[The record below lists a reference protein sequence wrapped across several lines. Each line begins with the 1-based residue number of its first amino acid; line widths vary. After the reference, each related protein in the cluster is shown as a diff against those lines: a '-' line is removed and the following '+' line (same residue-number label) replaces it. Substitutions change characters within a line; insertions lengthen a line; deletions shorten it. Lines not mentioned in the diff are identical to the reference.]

1 MTAMKYSI
9 ITPVYNR
16 EDCIARCLESVV
28 RNLKPG
34 IEIEHIVVDD
44 GSHDKTAEVVRE
56 YAKKYKHIL
65 FVQFPENRGT
75 NAARN
80 AAIKA
85 AKGDFCILLDSDDYF
100 VDDAV
105 GFINSIVSA
114 SRYKAYMFA
123 PDDMVEY
130 YSGNYLLSGKYSV
143 RLFFSNFLRNE
154 LGGDFIHCIS
164 TEILKNNLFD
174 EKLRVFE
181 AVFFLMFFKEAQTM
195 LFTNRVVT
203 IRERSRGDSVTRT
216 MIASNKETIK
226 KYYQANHLRYRWFL
240 EDYIQLGEFNSLTT
254 LLNGQLYYSLL
265 LQKRDKAIEW
275 RNELKKRNLPINTK
289 NQILFK
295 LRLGGTLL
303 LSFKFYFALKY
314 KILKSKLS

>member
-143 RLFFSNFLRNE
+143 RLSFSNFLRNE

-181 AVFFLMFFKEAQTM
+181 AVFFLMF
-195 LFTNRVVT
+195 
-203 IRERSRGDSVTRT
+203 
-216 MIASNKETIK
+216 
-226 KYYQANHLRYRWFL
+226 LRRHKRCYSQ
-240 EDYIQLGEFNSLTT
+240 IG
-254 LLNGQLYYSLL
+254 SLL
-265 LQKRDKAIEW
+265 LGNVAVA
-275 RNELKKRNLPINTK
+275 T
-289 NQILFK
+289 
-295 LRLGGTLL
+295 
-303 LSFKFYFALKY
+303 A
-314 KILKSKLS
+314 

>member
-1 MTAMKYSI
+1 MTIMKYSV

-28 RNLKPG
+28 RNLKSG
-34 IEIEHIVVDD
+34 IELEHIVVDD
-44 GSHDKTAEVVRE
+44 GSHDNTAKVVRK
-56 YAKKYKHIL
+56 YAEKYEHIL
-65 FVQFPENRGT
+65 FVQFPDNRGT

-80 AAIKA
+80 AAIEA

-105 GFINSIVSA
+105 DFINSIVSA

-123 PDDMVEY
+123 PNDMVEY
-130 YSGNYLLSGKYSV
+130 YRRNILLSGKQSV
-143 RLFFSNFLRNE
+143 QLSFSNFLRNE

-164 TEILKNNLFD
+164 TEILKNNPFD

-181 AVFFLMFFKEAQTM
+181 AVFFLRFFKETQVM

-203 IRERSRGDSVTRT
+203 IRERSRDDSVTRT
-216 MIASNKETIK
+216 MIASNKEIIK
-226 KYYQANHLRYRWFL
+226 KYYQANLIRYQWFL
-240 EDYIQLGEFNSLTT
+240 DDYIQLGEFDPLTV
-254 LLNGQLYYSLL
+254 LLNRQLYFSLL
-265 LQKRDKAIEW
+265 LQERENA
-275 RNELKKRNLPINTK
+275 LKWYNKLWDRNLPISTK

-295 LRLGGTLL
+295 YRLGGVLL
-303 LSFKFYFALKY
+303 FSFKLYFALKY
-314 KILKSKLS
+314 QILKKKLS

>member
-1 MTAMKYSI
+1 MKYSV

-28 RNLKPG
+28 RNLKSG
-34 IEIEHIVVDD
+34 IELEHIVVDD
-44 GSHDKTAEVVRE
+44 GSHDKTAEVV
-56 YAKKYKHIL
+56 KKYTEKYEHIL
-65 FVQFPENRGT
+65 FIQFQNNRGT

-80 AAIKA
+80 AAIEA

-105 GFINSIVSA
+105 DFINSIVSA

-123 PDDMVEY
+123 PNDMVEY
-130 YSGNYLLSGKYSV
+130 YSRNILLSGKHSV
-143 RLFFSNFLRNE
+143 QLSFSNFLRNE

-164 TEILKNNLFD
+164 TEILKNNPFD

-181 AVFFLMFFKEAQTM
+181 AVFFLRFFKETQIM

-203 IRERSRGDSVTRT
+203 IRERSRNDSVTRT
-216 MIASNKETIK
+216 MIASNKEIIK
-226 KYYQANHLRYRWFL
+226 KYYQANLIRYRWFL
-240 EDYIQLGEFNSLTT
+240 DDYIQLGELNPLTV
-254 LLNGQLYYSLL
+254 LLNRQLYFSLL
-265 LQKRDKAIEW
+265 LQERENALKW
-275 RNELKKRNLPINTK
+275 HNELQDRNLPISTK

-295 LRLGGTLL
+295 YRLGGVLL
-303 LSFKFYFALKY
+303 FSLRLYFALKY
-314 KILKSKLS
+314 QILKKKLS